1 MRALRVLGMFARVPM
16 CTHERARPDDEVSPG
31 LRTPPGDPMKDMLC
45 LKFLAGPSFFC
56 SSRPLA
62 SMPRRPTASAS
73 DARARQR
80 VSLDVW
86 LHARVASSLLVLQTK
101 SVAFVSDHRDD
112 AADGDARE
120 ARARRLRDRRRA
132 ERV

>member
-1 MRALRVLGMFARVPM
+1 
-16 CTHERARPDDEVSPG
+16 
-31 LRTPPGDPMKDMLC
+31 MKLIQFSIFGGWFPIPFC
-45 LKFLAGPSFFC
+45 FLPVRC
-56 SSRPLA
+56 HLP

-86 LHARVASSLLVLQTK
+86 LHARVASSLLVLQTE

-112 AADGDARE
+112 AADGAARE
-120 ARARRLRDRRRA
+120 ESARRLRDRRRT